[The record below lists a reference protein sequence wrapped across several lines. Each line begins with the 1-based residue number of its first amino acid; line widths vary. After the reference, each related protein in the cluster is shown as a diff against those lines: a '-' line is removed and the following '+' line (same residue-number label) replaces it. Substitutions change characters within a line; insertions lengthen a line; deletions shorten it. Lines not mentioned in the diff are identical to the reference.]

1 MKKRILSVLIA
12 ISVIAV
18 AFAGL
23 TGCSDSN
30 ALYVYNWGEY
40 LSVGEDDM
48 IDVNEEFYKETG
60 IKVVYTTYPDNE
72 SMYAKVA
79 SGSANYDIVVP
90 SDYMISKMIEEDLLA
105 ELNFDNIPNFQYI
118 DEDFTNPVYDPENL
132 YSVPYMWGTV
142 GIFYNTK
149 MVDKADIERLGWDIL
164 WSEKYAGKILM
175 FSNPRDAFG
184 IAQLKL
190 GYSLNTT
197 KESEIRAA
205 ADELM
210 KQKPLVQ
217 AYVMDQIFS
226 KMSSGEAAI
235 APYYAGD
242 GVRMMEDNPDIAFYV
257 PESGTNKFVDAM
269 CVLKTSKHKD
279 WAEQYINF
287 LCEKDIALANVEYV
301 GYSTP
306 LTTVYDELDEETK
319 NNPQYYPDDALL
331 AKSEFYINLPAETN
345 ELMNELWEDVKM
357 S

>member
-12 ISVIAV
+12 IVVV
-18 AFAGL
+18 AASFAGL
-23 TGCSDSN
+23 AGCSNSN
-30 ALYVYNWGEY
+30 VLYVYNWGEY
-40 LSVGEDDM
+40 LSVGEDDL
-48 IDVNEEFYKETG
+48 IDVNEEFYEATG

-79 SGSANYDIVVP
+79 SGSANYDIVIP
-90 SDYMISKMIEEDLLA
+90 SDYMISKMINEGLLA

-118 DEDFTNPVYDPENL
+118 DEDFVNPEYDPENR

-142 GIFYNTK
+142 GLFYNTT
-149 MVDKADIERLGWDIL
+149 MVETEDIEELGWDIL

-175 FSNPRDAFG
+175 FNNPRDAFG

-197 KESEIRAA
+197 DETEIRACA
-205 ADELM
+205 QALLD
-210 KQKPLVQ
+210 QKPLVQ

-226 KMSSGEAAI
+226 KMSSGEAAV

-242 GVRMMEDNPDIAFYV
+242 GVRMMEDNDDIAYYV
-257 PESGTNKFVDAM
+257 PETGTNKFVDAM
-269 CVLKTSKHKD
+269 CVLKSSQHKD

-287 LCEKDIALANVEYV
+287 LCEKEIALANVEYV

-306 LTTVYDELDEETK
+306 LTTVFDALDEETK
-319 NNPQYYPDDALL
+319 NNPQYYPGSALL
-331 AKSEFYINLPAETN
+331 ANSEVFVNLPDETN
-345 ELMNELWEDVKM
+345 ELMNQLWEDVKM

>member
-1 MKKRILSVLIA
+1 M
-12 ISVIAV
+12 AV
-18 AFAGL
+18 ALAGL

-79 SGSANYDIVVP
+79 SGSANYDIVIP
-90 SDYMISKMIEEDLLA
+90 SDYMISKMINEDLLA
-105 ELNFDNIPNFQYI
+105 ELNFDNIPNYQYI
-118 DEDFTNPVYDPENL
+118 DKDFVNPVYDPENKF
-132 YSVPYMWGTV
+132 SVPYMWGTV

-175 FSNPRDAFG
+175 FNNPRDAFG

-197 KESEIRAA
+197 NEAEIRAA
-205 ADELM
+205 ANELM

-242 GVRMMEDNPDIAFYV
+242 GVRIIEDNPDVAFYV
-257 PESGTNKFVDAM
+257 PDSGTNKFVDAM
-269 CVLKTSKHKD
+269 CVLKNSKHKD

-306 LTTVYDELDEETK
+306 LTTVFDELDEETK
-319 NNPQYYPDDALL
+319 NNPQYYPSDALL
-331 AKSEFYINLPAETN
+331 ANSEFFVNLPEETN
-345 ELMNELWEDVKM
+345 ELMNQLWEDVKM

>member
-1 MKKRILSVLIA
+1 MKKRILSMLIA
-12 ISVIAV
+12 ITVIGAS
-18 AFAGL
+18 FAGL
-23 TGCSDSN
+23 TGCSDTN
-30 ALYVYNWGEY
+30 VLYVYNWGEY

-48 IDVNEEFYKETG
+48 IDVNNEFYEETG

-79 SGSANYDIVVP
+79 SGSANYDIVIP
-90 SDYMISKMIEEDLLA
+90 SDYMISKMINEGLLA

-118 DEDFTNPVYDPENL
+118 DDDFVNPEYDPENK
-132 YSVPYMWGTV
+132 YTVPYMWGTV
-142 GIFYNTK
+142 GLFYNTT
-149 MVDKADIERLGWDIL
+149 MVEKEDIEELGWDIL

-175 FSNPRDAFG
+175 FNNPRDAFG

-197 KESEIRAA
+197 DEAEIRACA
-205 ADELM
+205 QTLLE
-210 KQKPLVQ
+210 QKPLVQ

-226 KMSSGEAAI
+226 KMSSGEAAV

-242 GVRMMEDNPDIAFYV
+242 GVRMMEDNDDIAYYV
-257 PESGTNKFVDAM
+257 PETGTNKFVDAM
-269 CVLKTSKHKD
+269 CVLKSSQHKD

-287 LCEKDIALANVEYV
+287 LCEKEIALANVEYV

-306 LTTVYDELDEETK
+306 LTTVYDALDEETK
-319 NNPQYYPDDALL
+319 NNPQYYPGSELL
-331 AKSEFYINLPAETN
+331 ANSEVFVNLPDETN
-345 ELMNELWEDVKM
+345 ELMNQLWEDVKM

>member
-12 ISVIAV
+12 ISVMAV

-79 SGSANYDIVVP
+79 SGSANYDVVIP

-105 ELNFDNIPNFQYI
+105 TLNFDNIPNFQYI
-118 DEDFTNPVYDPENL
+118 DKDFVNPIYDPENL

-149 MVDKADIERLGWDIL
+149 MVDKADVERLGWDIL

-175 FSNPRDAFG
+175 FNNPRDAFG

-197 KESEIRAA
+197 NEAEIRAA

-242 GVRMMEDNPDIAFYV
+242 GVRIIEDNPDVAFYV
-257 PESGTNKFVDAM
+257 PDSGTNKFVDAM
-269 CVLKTSKHKD
+269 CVLKTSRHKD

-306 LTTVYDELDEETK
+306 LTTVFDELDEETK
-319 NNPQYYPDDALL
+319 NNPQYYPSDALL
-331 AKSEFYINLPAETN
+331 ANSEFYINLPAETN

>member
-1 MKKRILSVLIA
+1 MLIA
-12 ISVIAV
+12 ISVVAV
-18 AFAGL
+18 TFVGL
-23 TGCSDSN
+23 TGCSNSN
-30 ALYVYNWGEY
+30 VLYVYNWGEY

-79 SGSANYDIVVP
+79 SGSANYDIVIP
-90 SDYMISKMIEEDLLA
+90 SDYMISKMINEGMLA

-118 DEDFTNPVYDPENL
+118 DDDFVNPEYDPENK

-142 GIFYNTK
+142 GLFYNTT
-149 MVDKADIERLGWDIL
+149 MVDEEDVVEMGWDIL

-175 FSNPRDAFG
+175 FNNPRDAFAM
-184 IAQLKL
+184 AQLKL

-197 KESEIRAA
+197 DEAEIRAA
-205 ADELM
+205 AQALLE
-210 KQKPLVQ
+210 QKPLVQ

-242 GVRMMEDNPDIAFYV
+242 GVRMMEDNPDIAYYV

-306 LTTVYDELDEETK
+306 LTTVFEELDEETK
-319 NNPQYYPDDALL
+319 NNPQYYPSDELL
-331 AKSEFYINLPAETN
+331 ANCEVFVNLPDDTN
-345 ELMNELWEDVKM
+345 ELMNQLWEDVKM

>member
-1 MKKRILSVLIA
+1 MLIA
-12 ISVIAV
+12 ISVVAV
-18 AFAGL
+18 TFLGL
-23 TGCSDSN
+23 TGCSSSN
-30 ALYVYNWGEY
+30 VLYVYNWGEY

-72 SMYAKVA
+72 SMYAKIV
-79 SGSANYDIVVP
+79 SGSANYDIVIP
-90 SDYMISKMIEEDLLA
+90 SDYMISKMIDEDLLA
-105 ELNFDNIPNFQYI
+105 ELNYDNIPNFQYI
-118 DEDFTNPVYDPENL
+118 DESFLNPEYDPENK

-142 GIFYNTK
+142 GIFYNTT
-149 MVDKADIERLGWDIL
+149 MVDEEDVIEMGWDIL

-175 FSNPRDAFG
+175 FNNPRDAFG
-184 IAQLKL
+184 IAELKL

-197 KESEIRAA
+197 DEDEIRAA
-205 ADELM
+205 ANALLE
-210 KQKPLVQ
+210 QKSVVQ
-217 AYVMDQIFS
+217 AYVMDQIFT

-242 GVRMMEDNPDIAFYV
+242 GVRMMEDNSDIAYYV
-257 PESGTNKFVDAM
+257 PESGTNKFVDAI

-287 LCEKDIALANVEYV
+287 LCEKNIALANVEYV

-306 LTTVYDELDEETK
+306 LTTVYYELDDEVK
-319 NNPQYYPDDALL
+319 NNPQYYPSDELL
-331 AKSEFYINLPAETN
+331 SKCEVFVNLPDETN
-345 ELMNELWEDVKM
+345 ELMNQLWEDVKM

>member
-12 ISVIAV
+12 ISVMVA
-18 AFAGL
+18 AFASL
-23 TGCSDSN
+23 AGCSDSN

-48 IDVNEEFYKETG
+48 IDVNEEFYEETG

-79 SGSANYDIVVP
+79 SGSANYDIVIP
-90 SDYMISKMIEEDLLA
+90 SDYMISKMINEDLLA

-118 DEDFTNPVYDPENL
+118 DEDFVNPEYDPENK

-142 GIFYNTK
+142 GIFYNTT
-149 MVDKADIERLGWDIL
+149 MVDKADIEELGWDIL
-164 WSEKYAGKILM
+164 WSEKYSGKILM

-197 KESEIRAA
+197 DEKELRAA
-205 ADELM
+205 ADALLE
-210 KQKPLVQ
+210 QKPLVQ

-319 NNPQYYPDDALL
+319 NNPQYYPSDKLL
-331 AKSEFYINLPAETN
+331 ANSEVYINLPDETN
-345 ELMNELWEDVKM
+345 ELMNELWENVKM